1 MWSFESVFFYS
12 ALCFRGGI
20 HVVACIRLRIF
31 LNLCFLVVVRSRRSL
46 WNWEEL
52 WRLSSPAS
60 PHFRDEIKAFITWNS
75 LLVLNVSHI
84 PSSVSLGGG
93 EPGRRQLCI
102 SPWLLFSCEL
112 VLSSHPVRLG
122 FGSIHGSCS
131 WIWGHSCLTTVEHAV
146 YKECTR
152 SEVYWSLP
160 LYCIFY
166 LRLLSCFY
174 ESFWKQRPLIWWH
187 PANELLLLDTKFW
200 KPDWRLCMLC
210 ASAPWCCALKGCFL
224 WPFHLWRT
232 CRGPGTSLLLLNFL
246 GLKIFSFPLAG
257 IYGFVQPF
265 PQGLLIQA
273 LWHSGLWSPPE
284 DKPSAATPRGCAS
297 LQCLVSIP
305 TVLWACPPFPEVFLA
320 CIYFMSFLERL
331 RENNQ
336 TQEQWEFWKPELG
349 SVADGRELSFVPA
362 GGEEPLCRSGSLQ

>member
-257 IYGFVQPF
+257 IYSFVRFCPALSPGFTDPGPLTLWPLISSRRQTQCSYA
-265 PQGLLIQA
+265 QGLCFTA
-273 LWHSGLWSPPE
+273 VSCFHPNCVVGMSPFSWSI
-284 DKPSAATPRGCAS
+284 SCVYIFHVLPRKA
-297 LQCLVSIP
+297 Q
-305 TVLWACPPFPEVFLA
+305 
-320 CIYFMSFLERL
+320 
-331 RENNQ
+331 RE
-336 TQEQWEFWKPELG
+336 
-349 SVADGRELSFVPA
+349 
-362 GGEEPLCRSGSLQ
+362 